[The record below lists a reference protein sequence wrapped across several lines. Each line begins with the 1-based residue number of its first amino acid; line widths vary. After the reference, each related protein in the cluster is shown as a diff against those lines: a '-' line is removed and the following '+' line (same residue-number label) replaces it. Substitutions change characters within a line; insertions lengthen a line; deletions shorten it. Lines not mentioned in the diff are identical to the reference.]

1 MKKLIVLTLCV
12 FCASLAQAESM
23 QFVTLLSQ
31 PVGSFAKVKLLDAGK
46 AADIENLNFC
56 QPSLDGTIDV
66 ASGGM
71 EVEKTLD
78 VKTTLGGDV
87 GAYATTSSIVLTA
100 GDNPVLTGKS
110 LSVNGEMSI
119 PSNAEGTLKSV
130 KINSA
135 AAVNIGGSV
144 TSKVASFKTMD
155 LKDKAV
161 LKNAA
166 SRLSG
171 TLSKSTMT
179 WAKHTKEGCAGE
191 NCSPTLLMGTPSLIH
206 LANPGW
212 SIRNPGL
219 IVDGV
224 LNQQVTTIK
233 PNVSVLP

>member
-1 MKKLIVLTLCV
+1 MKKLIVLTLCA

-31 PVGSFAKVKLLDAGK
+31 PVGSFAKVKLLDANT
-46 AADIENLNFC
+46 AAKIKNLNFC
-56 QPSLDGTIDV
+56 QPSLDGTIDI

-71 EVEKTLD
+71 EVKKTLN

-87 GAYATTSSIVLTA
+87 GAYATSSILLTA

-110 LSVNGEMSI
+110 LSVNGMMSI

-166 SRLSG
+166 SFSVRASSMG
-171 TLSKSTMT
+171 WT
-179 WAKHTKEGCAGE
+179 KHTKEGCTGDK
-191 NCSPTLLMGTPSLIH
+191 CSPTLLMGSPLYAISV
-206 LANPGW
+206 NPGW

>member
-1 MKKLIVLTLCV
+1 MKKLIVLTLCA

-31 PVGSFAKVKLLDAGK
+31 PVGSFAKVKLLDANT
-46 AADIENLNFC
+46 AAEIKNLNFC
-56 QPSLDGTIDV
+56 QPSLDGTIDI

-71 EVEKTLD
+71 TVKTLKVD
-78 VKTTLGGDV
+78 TTLGGDV
-87 GAYATTSSIVLTA
+87 GAYATSSILLTA

-110 LSVNGEMSI
+110 LSVNGMMSI
-119 PSNAEGTLKSV
+119 PSNAEGTLTSV

-166 SRLSG
+166 ALSVRASRDSM
-171 TLSKSTMT
+171 K
-179 WAKHTKEGCAGE
+179 WEKHTKEGCTGDK
-191 NCSPTLLMGTPSLIH
+191 CSPTLLMGSPLYAISV
-206 LANPGW
+206 NPGW